1 VLAEIRL
8 TEQGD
13 GTVLVTMSEEF
24 PISITTID
32 DFGAR
37 TAVDVMVRQS
47 DLRILVS
54 GDPGEMH
61 HDVSAAS
68 YAIEFD
74 QVAEDG
80 QTVPVELRLALNNL
94 AGTFVSTGTDLRDT
108 AYDMTADTVDVLL
121 AVDDAAAGTKVDI
134 AGTIRALGITAETL
148 LPVGEG
154 STPEMMFAEG
164 LDVAGGYE
172 FGGAEFIFEI
182 ADAGMPLQ
190 GTLSLA
196 GGHQDFAMNGERL
209 SYSQSAQGVDIRLT
223 SAEMPFPIVLSAAEF
238 GLGFLFPTGPS
249 EEPADFGAV
258 VNLTDLAVND
268 EIWGMLDPAGALPRT
283 PATAVIDLAGKVRML
298 ADLTSPGYD
307 PAEMIMGPPEEM
319 MMGPPAELHA
329 LTLNELTLSFGGARI
344 TGTGAFTFDNADLA
358 TFGGMPRPQG
368 EANVTLTGVNG
379 LLDRLVQLGILPT
392 DQLMMVRGML
402 GFFAIPAGDDVLTS
416 KFEVTPE
423 GAILA
428 NGMPLQ

>member
-1 VLAEIRL
+1 
-8 TEQGD
+8 
-13 GTVLVTMSEEF
+13 
-24 PISITTID
+24 
-32 DFGAR
+32 
-37 TAVDVMVRQS
+37 
-47 DLRILVS
+47 
-54 GDPGEMH
+54 
-61 HDVSAAS
+61 
-68 YAIEFD
+68 
-74 QVAEDG
+74 VAEDG

-154 STPEMMFAEG
+154 STPEMMLAEG

-368 EANVTLTGVNG
+368 EANITLTGVNG